1 MSKLTENRLL
11 PVMLLIAAGTSVAV
25 IFLFV
30 WLSGQ
35 NNPGVLA
42 ALSAV
47 AVMLCAAAFF
57 SFRQSDRIEK
67 LLDRARGLAGDPGQ
81 AEERTGDLQELDNLL
96 QLTGQRIETA
106 EASAY
111 QLNLLLDAMND
122 AVILTDTEGNIVR
135 PNRAAQA
142 LLDYSADELHKMP
155 IRDLIAEEHGNG
167 FRLSNEQRAM
177 ETIFVSRGGNRIP
190 VSYTTSRLDADR
202 FSFAGY
208 IVTAQNISERKV
220 TEQRIRYLARIDSLT
235 KLANRMQFHHLL
247 QRGISRAKRKK
258 HQIAMFYLDIDRFK
272 DINDTYGHA
281 AGDLCL
287 ETVADRLTEILPE
300 NAIIGRLAGDEFAA
314 AIEWNG
320 PEKNLMAYIQSTA
333 RYMQT
338 ELTRLLLIQ
347 GHEIHI
353 TISIGI
359 SCFPR
364 DADNVIDLIRSADA
378 ALYRAKEKPGNQFEF
393 FDARMNA
400 EEVER
405 LMLKSKLRRSYELDE
420 LLIHYQPKV
429 DMKSGRVSGAEAL
442 VRWELSERGMI
453 LPSEFIPL
461 AEETNLIVE
470 IGEWVLDKVCADLQ
484 RWQDDI
490 GDCGRIAVN
499 LSLKQLGQP
508 GFPQRLMGILNQ
520 YQIDPSYF
528 ELEITESTL
537 MHDTDHT
544 IGLLQQ
550 LHGLGLNL
558 SIDDFGTGYSSL
570 SALQQFP
577 ISTLKID
584 KSFVHDMQISSDGK
598 KIVSA
603 IIDLAHSMKMD
614 VVAEGVESELQLRQL
629 KKLNCDH
636 VQGLLFGKPMQADD
650 YFSLLKSEQQG
661 QLSYGSFFGEK
672 NIFTI

>member
-1 MSKLTENRLL
+1 M
-11 PVMLLIAAGTSVAV
+11 
-25 IFLFV
+25 LFV
-30 WLSGQ
+30 LFNSDS
-35 NNPGVLA
+35 NPQVLA

-47 AVMLCAAAFF
+47 AAMICAAAIL
-57 SFRQSDRIEK
+57 SFRQSSAFEK
-67 LLDRARGLAGDPGQ
+67 LINKARRLAGKLGESQEP
-81 AEERTGDLQELDNLL
+81 TGDMDELRTLL
-96 QLTGQRIETA
+96 QLTGQRIDTA
-106 EASAY
+106 ESSAY

-135 PNRAAQA
+135 PNRAAQI
-142 LLDYSADELHKMP
+142 LLDYSAEDLHHQS
-155 IRDLIAEEHGNG
+155 IRKLIADEHVNG

-177 ETIFVSRGGNRIP
+177 ETIFVTQQGHRIP
-190 VSYTTSRLDADR
+190 VSYTTSRLDADL

-247 QRGISRAKRKK
+247 QRAIARAKRRK

-281 AGDLCL
+281 AGDICL

-300 NAIIGRLAGDEFAA
+300 KAVIGRLAGDEFAA

-320 PEKNLMAYIQSTA
+320 PDENLMAFIQSTA
-333 RYMQT
+333 RHMQT
-338 ELTRLLLIQ
+338 ELTQLLLIQ

-359 SCFPR
+359 ACFPK

-420 LLIHYQPKV
+420 LLIHYQPKI

-470 IGEWVLDKVCADLQ
+470 IGEWVIDKVCADLQ

-490 GDCGRIAVN
+490 GECGRIAVN

-508 GFPQRLMGILNQ
+508 AFTQRLMAILNQ
-520 YQIDPSYF
+520 YHIEPSLF

-537 MHDTDHT
+537 MHDTQHT
-544 IGLLQQ
+544 IELLQQ
-550 LHGLGLNL
+550 LHELGLNL

-584 KSFVHDMQISSDGK
+584 KSFVHDMQVSKDGT

-603 IIDLAHSMKMD
+603 IIDLAHSMKMH

-629 KKLNCDH
+629 KKLQCDH
-636 VQGLLFGKPMQADD
+636 VQGLLFGRPMEADD

-661 QLSYGSFFGEK
+661 QLSYGNFFGEK